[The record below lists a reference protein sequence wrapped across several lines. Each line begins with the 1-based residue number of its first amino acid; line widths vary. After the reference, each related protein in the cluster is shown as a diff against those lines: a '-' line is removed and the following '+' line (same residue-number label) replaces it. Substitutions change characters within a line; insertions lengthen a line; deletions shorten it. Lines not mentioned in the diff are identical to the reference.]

1 MVIEDLKNKPWI
13 NKRTGMWI
21 SVEGNIYRNGVI
33 RSAIV
38 NVLSQGI

>member
-1 MVIEDLKNKPWI
+1 MVIEDLKNKPW
-13 NKRTGMWI
+13 NKRIGMWI

>member
-1 MVIEDLKNKPWI
+1 MVIEDLKNKPW

-38 NVLSQGI
+38 NVLSQDI